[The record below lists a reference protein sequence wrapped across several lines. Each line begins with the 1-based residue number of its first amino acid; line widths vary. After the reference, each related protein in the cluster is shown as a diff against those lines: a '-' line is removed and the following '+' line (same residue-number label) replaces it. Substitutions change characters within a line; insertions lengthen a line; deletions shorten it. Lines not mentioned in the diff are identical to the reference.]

1 MELNTCYVCGK
12 DNPRGLH
19 ISFEPSGD
27 GAVAYYRC
35 REEMNGW
42 PGIQHGGIT
51 ASLLDEAAGYVP
63 YFLGL
68 VAVTAKLEIRYMQPI
83 KSGELLTITGKPIKR
98 TSRTIEVES
107 TIASENGEI
116 KAQSIALM
124 KILNERQ
131 REQLGLGGLL

>member
-1 MELNTCYVCGK
+1 
-12 DNPRGLH
+12 
-19 ISFEPSGD
+19 
-27 GAVAYYRC
+27 
-35 REEMNGW
+35 MNGW